1 MDPYSAAIPS
11 EGSCG
16 CIHMHVI
23 ITFMYAPLQI
33 AQNPT
38 KFVEM
43 LPSKKVFIWYCQ
55 IVTEG
60 AYLHVHVQGK
70 QLVHGNDTL
79 VHQ

>member
-1 MDPYSAAIPS
+1 
-11 EGSCG
+11 
-16 CIHMHVI
+16 
-23 ITFMYAPLQI
+23 MYALLQI